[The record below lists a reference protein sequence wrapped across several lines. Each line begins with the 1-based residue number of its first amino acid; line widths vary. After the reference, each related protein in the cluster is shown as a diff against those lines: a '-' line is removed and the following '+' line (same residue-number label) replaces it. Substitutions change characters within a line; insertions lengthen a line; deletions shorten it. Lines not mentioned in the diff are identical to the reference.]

1 MKDEQGV
8 FPQPMRIEEIAGFQ
22 IGSAQDRA
30 AMTGVTV
37 ILCKDGAQGGV
48 DISGGG
54 PASRETPL
62 LGNYAAHNPVHAVVL
77 SGGSAFGLAAADG
90 VMRYLEE
97 HGIGYDTGF
106 AKVPLVVQSSLFDL
120 GMGSAALRPDAD
132 MGYSACAD
140 AQKNAPVSG
149 SVGAGTGASVG
160 KIYGMERAS
169 KSGLGV
175 YALRLG
181 ALEMGAVV
189 AVNALGDVFDFET
202 GEKLAGLRNEDGSL
216 GDSEAALYRLCVP
229 TDLFT
234 GNTTIGCLL
243 TNAAFDRAQMNRLAA
258 MARCGYARA
267 INPVGTLADGDSIYA
282 LTTGIVQA
290 DLNVAGTLAARVLAA
305 AIREA
310 VRHCDDGLKG

>member
-1 MKDEQGV
+1 M
-8 FPQPMRIEEIAGFQ
+8 PQPMPLAAIEGFKT
-22 IGSAQDRA
+22 GNAQDYV

-37 ILCKDGAQGGV
+37 VLCEAGAQGGV

-62 LGNYAAHNPVHAVVL
+62 LGNYSAHQPIHAVVL
-77 SGGSAFGLAAADG
+77 SGGSAFGLSAAEG

-97 HGIGYDTGF
+97 RGMGYDTGF
-106 AKVPLVVQSSLFDL
+106 ARVPLVVQSCLFDL
-120 GMGSAALRPDAD
+120 CMGSASIRPDAA
-132 MGYSACAD
+132 MGYAACVN
-140 AQKNAPVSG
+140 AQQNAPRSG

-160 KIYGMERAS
+160 KLCGMARAS
-169 KSGLGV
+169 KCGLGV

-189 AVNALGDVFDFET
+189 AVNALGDIFDFET
-202 GEKLAGLRNEDGSL
+202 GTQLAGLKNESGTGFAS
-216 GDSEAALYRLCVP
+216 SEAALYRLSAP

-234 GNTTIGCLL
+234 GNTTVGCIV
-243 TNAAFDRAQMNRLAA
+243 TNARFDRAQMNRLAA

-267 INPVGTLADGDSIYA
+267 ICPVGTLADGDSIYA
-282 LTTGIVQA
+282 LCSGSVEA
-290 DLNVAGTLAARVLAA
+290 DLNVAGTLAARVMAA

-310 VRHCDDGLKG
+310 ALHAE